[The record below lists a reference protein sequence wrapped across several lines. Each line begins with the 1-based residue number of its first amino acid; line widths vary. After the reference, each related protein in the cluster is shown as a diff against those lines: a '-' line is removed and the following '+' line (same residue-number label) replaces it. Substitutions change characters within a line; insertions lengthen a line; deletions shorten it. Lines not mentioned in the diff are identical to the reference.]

1 MDAAKLSGVSVVK
14 TTTKT
19 YLVSAFCAGVVA
31 FNLFKDLTFNDAV
44 FAVVIVVV
52 MCVLSILRLKQGAV
66 KAEDLAAKKEEIV
79 RQAIT
84 DTTADEAEAA

>member
-1 MDAAKLSGVSVVK
+1 MLG
-14 TTTKT
+14 
-19 YLVSAFCAGVVA
+19 AFCAGVVA

-66 KAEDLAAKKEEIV
+66 KAEDLAAEKEEIV

>member
-1 MDAAKLSGVSVVK
+1 MH
-14 TTTKT
+14 
-19 YLVSAFCAGVVA
+19 
-31 FNLFKDLTFNDAV
+31 AV

-84 DTTADEAEAA
+84 DTTADEEEAA

>member
-1 MDAAKLSGVSVVK
+1 MLG
-14 TTTKT
+14 
-19 YLVSAFCAGVVA
+19 AFCAGVVA

-44 FAVVIVVV
+44 FTVIIVAV
-52 MCVLSILRLKQGAV
+52 MCVLTIVRLKQGAV

-79 RQAIT
+79 RQAIA

>member
-1 MDAAKLSGVSVVK
+1 MTEGGF
-14 TTTKT
+14 
-19 YLVSAFCAGVVA
+19 LVFMGI
-31 FNLFKDLTFNDAV
+31 LLLL
-44 FAVVIVVV
+44 VVIVVV

>member
-1 MDAAKLSGVSVVK
+1 
-14 TTTKT
+14 
-19 YLVSAFCAGVVA
+19 
-31 FNLFKDLTFNDAV
+31 
-44 FAVVIVVV
+44 

>member
-1 MDAAKLSGVSVVK
+1 MYAAPQNIPNPNRSRNIIV
-14 TTTKT
+14 
-19 YLVSAFCAGVVA
+19 AVVA
-31 FNLFKDLTFNDAV
+31 
-44 FAVVIVVV
+44 AVVIVVV

>member
-1 MDAAKLSGVSVVK
+1 M
-14 TTTKT
+14 
-19 YLVSAFCAGVVA
+19 VA

-66 KAEDLAAKKEEIV
+66 KAEDLAAKKEDIV